1 VRDEDKAVL
10 EPIARGLSAMGFE
23 LVATGGTARHIQG
36 LSIPCAIVNKV
47 AQGSPHV
54 VDLMRE
60 EKIAMVINT
69 PDASGTADSFSI
81 RRTALEMRL
90 PFCTTMAGAQ
100 AAVEGIAALKDGHLE
115 VRALQDYHSANR
127 HLDNQ
132 EDHRADDRASESR
145 RG

>member
-1 VRDEDKAVL
+1 VRNDDKTL
-10 EPIARGLSAMGFE
+10 LDPIVRGLSTMGFE
-23 LVATGGTARHIQG
+23 LVATSGTARHIQG
-36 LSIPCAIVNKV
+36 LGITCSVVNKV

-60 EKIAMVINT
+60 SKIAMVINT

-100 AAVEGIAALKDGHLE
+100 AAVEGIAALRDGRFE
-115 VRALQDYHSANR
+115 VRALQDYHSDSHSA
-127 HLDNQ
+127 
-132 EDHRADDRASESR
+132 DRAAEPAPETR

>member
-1 VRDEDKAVL
+1 M
-10 EPIARGLSAMGFE
+10 MGFE
-23 LVATGGTARHIQG
+23 LVATGGTARYIHG
-36 LSIPCAIVNKV
+36 LNIPCAIVNKV

-60 EKIAMVINT
+60 GKVAMVINT

-100 AAVEGIAALKDGHLE
+100 AAVEGIAALREGRFE
-115 VRALQDYHSANR
+115 VRALQDYHADNR
-127 HLDNQ
+127 TPENRPENQ
-132 EDHRADDRASESR
+132 

>member
-1 VRDEDKAVL
+1 
-10 EPIARGLSAMGFE
+10 
-23 LVATGGTARHIQG
+23 
-36 LSIPCAIVNKV
+36 
-47 AQGSPHV
+47 V

-60 EKIAMVINT
+60 GKVAMVINT

-100 AAVEGIAALKDGHLE
+100 AAVEGIAALRDGRFE
-115 VRALQDYHSANR
+115 VRALQDYHSDS
-127 HLDNQ
+127 H
-132 EDHRADDRASESR
+132 ADDRVDDLAPESR

>member
-1 VRDEDKAVL
+1 
-10 EPIARGLSAMGFE
+10 M
-23 LVATGGTARHIQG
+23 
-36 LSIPCAIVNKV
+36 NKV

-100 AAVEGIAALKDGHLE
+100 AAVEGIAALRGGGFE
-115 VRALQDYHSANR
+115 VRALQDYHSNAR
-127 HLDNQ
+127 AGQRLDVRAA
-132 EDHRADDRASESR
+132 EDRRA
-145 RG
+145 